1 LSAATKLHREKCD
14 VEDMITYGNIGG
26 WGGCQI
32 KGAGRFL
39 NNTTQKGEESDG
51 SKIDIDDN
59 GGMDIS
65 RW

>member
-1 LSAATKLHREKCD
+1 
-14 VEDMITYGNIGG
+14 MITYGNIGG